1 MKVRKIFQKYFK
13 EFFIKIFFL
22 IYGRIVPLYE
32 YDNHDY
38 KITKIKKIIL
48 DDNTHYDLPN
58 CIYEIFN
65 GRIYTDFVEHVA
77 IIKKNKILRNI
88 SYQQIKGELKDV
100 EFNKAVYSG
109 TPRFIKY
116 FDGTMLSL
124 VQGASGNNY
133 FHFLFDVVTKLKLC
147 SQIIPLDKIDFFYV
161 PGKLHWQ
168 IKILNLFGIHEK
180 KLIDSHIY
188 RHVKAKNI
196 IAVDHPWYQ
205 KGNVQDEIVNLP
217 TWSILW
223 LREKFL
229 KYSKK
234 FQCANKIFID
244 RSDSKFNHCKL
255 VNNDEVMEY
264 LLSQGYKSYK
274 VGELDFFEQIY
285 LFSSAKIII
294 GPHGAAFTNII
305 FSKSGTNIVEI
316 IPEDHPSKKC
326 ERISKILNLKYKRM
340 NQARIFNREGS
351 GDMLVKIDALHKI
364 LQQI

>member
-1 MKVRKIFQKYFK
+1 MKVSKIFQKYFK

-48 DDNTHYDLPN
+48 EDNTHYDLPN

-88 SYQQIKGELKDV
+88 SYQQINGELKDV

-147 SQIIPLDKIDFFYV
+147 SQIIPLDKIDFF
-161 PGKLHWQ
+161 LCSW
-168 IKILNLFGIHEK
+168 KIAL
-180 KLIDSHIY
+180 
-188 RHVKAKNI
+188 
-196 IAVDHPWYQ
+196 
-205 KGNVQDEIVNLP
+205 
-217 TWSILW
+217 
-223 LREKFL
+223 
-229 KYSKK
+229 
-234 FQCANKIFID
+234 ANKNFKFIW
-244 RSDSKFNHCKL
+244 N
-255 VNNDEVMEY
+255 
-264 LLSQGYKSYK
+264 
-274 VGELDFFEQIY
+274 
-285 LFSSAKIII
+285 
-294 GPHGAAFTNII
+294 T
-305 FSKSGTNIVEI
+305 
-316 IPEDHPSKKC
+316 
-326 ERISKILNLKYKRM
+326 
-340 NQARIFNREGS
+340 
-351 GDMLVKIDALHKI
+351 
-364 LQQI
+364 